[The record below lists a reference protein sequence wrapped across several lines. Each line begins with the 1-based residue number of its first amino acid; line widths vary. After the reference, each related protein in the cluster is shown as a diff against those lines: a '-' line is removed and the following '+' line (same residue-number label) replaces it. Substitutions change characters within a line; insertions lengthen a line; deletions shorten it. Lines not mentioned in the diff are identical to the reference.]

1 MVVVQTRSTFGD
13 LLTRALKTKDIATAG
28 VDRMRL
34 TRQLAVRDLIAL
46 GAIAILPEDDLSLAV
61 LLKSPLIGLS
71 EEALFKLA
79 HGRREQP
86 LWRRLQERAAEP
98 GSVYAV
104 AWAFVS
110 EALRRADFEPP
121 FDFYQWAL
129 GAMRGRARM
138 ISAMGEAAR
147 DPLDA
152 FMSLALAYSDDNAPS
167 MQGFLGWV
175 ERDQVEI
182 KRQLEEGASGV
193 RIMTTHAAK
202 GLQAPVVFLPQTTR
216 GEANYTLGLFWTDT
230 EQGVAPILGPTRK
243 ATGSSGD
250 PCPP

>member
-1 MVVVQTRSTFGD
+1 MPASRQGLAALVANRIEELLNDPDERLPPGPSAPEGRRIRASDIMVVVQTRSTFGD

-71 EEALFKLA
+71 EEALFELA

-98 GSVYAV
+98 GSAYAE

-129 GAMRGRARM
+129 GAMRGPRPRAFRH
-138 ISAMGEAAR
+138 G
-147 DPLDA
+147 
-152 FMSLALAYSDDNAPS
+152 
-167 MQGFLGWV
+167 
-175 ERDQVEI
+175 
-182 KRQLEEGASGV
+182 
-193 RIMTTHAAK
+193 
-202 GLQAPVVFLPQTTR
+202 
-216 GEANYTLGLFWTDT
+216 
-230 EQGVAPILGPTRK
+230 
-243 ATGSSGD
+243 
-250 PCPP
+250 